1 MLFCNVFVFQLTVL
15 LTLVRDYYSSVDRG
29 AVYRDERASLSVS
42 LRVCLAANIS
52 TRLIFIIFVH
62 VTAVVFT
69 LYNPLY
75 DRLHRVCALL
85 YVATQCIDM
94 PTARMLFAVAVVCRQ
109 SRYAVHARC
118 RR

>member
-1 MLFCNVFVFQLTVL
+1 MNIIDTMQ
-15 LTLVRDYYSSVDRG
+15 
-29 AVYRDERASLSVS
+29 
-42 LRVCLAANIS
+42 ANIVCACRS
-52 TRLIFIIFVH
+52 LC
-62 VTAVVFT
+62 VTLYGVNDYAVLT

-75 DRLHRVCALL
+75 NRLNRVCALL

-94 PTARMLFAVAVVCRQ
+94 PTARMLFAVVVVVCRQ